1 MTCMASGRPGPSD
14 ERPVRNSGINTSLL
28 ALLAI
33 LAGCWGDGSTARAVQ
48 SGDRTEATATSADG
62 VSIAYET
69 LGAGTPALV
78 FVHGWSC
85 DRSYWEGQLEPFSR
99 DFLVVALD
107 LAGHGES
114 GMDREEWTIR
124 SYGADV
130 ATVVEVLELD
140 RVILIG
146 HSMGGDVVVDAARL
160 LPGRVVGMVWV
171 DTYSQLGRVRTP
183 DQVEA
188 FLAPLRADFAD
199 GTYTFVRRNLFP
211 PTADPALVERVASDM
226 ASAPQ
231 EIALASLE
239 SSITNDRV
247 VPGALEELDVPVV
260 SLNPARSNPDVA
272 SLERHGVEV
281 ILVPDVAHFMMME
294 DPAAFN
300 AILREVV
307 EGLLR

>member
-1 MTCMASGRPGPSD
+1 M
-14 ERPVRNSGINTSLL
+14 RNS
-28 ALLAI
+28 
-33 LAGCWGDGSTARAVQ
+33 
-48 SGDRTEATATSADG
+48 ATSADG

-281 ILVPDVAHFMMME
+281 ILVPDVGHFMMME

-300 AILREVV
+300 AILRGVV